1 MSRAAKDLI
10 SENIGTAIAKH
21 RKAIGMT
28 QAELAERLDL
38 SIDAVSRLEL
48 GNIGLSVLRLF
59 ELAEI
64 FGCETV
70 DLLESGSSRPRD
82 QARQL
87 EALLSRVDEN
97 KRFEL
102 LRLVEQIVVWSQK

>member
-1 MSRAAKDLI
+1 MTTTAKQLI
-10 SENIGTAIAKH
+10 SRNIGNAIAKH
-21 RKAIGMT
+21 RKAAGIT
-28 QAELAERLDL
+28 QAELAEKLDL
-38 SIDAVSRLEL
+38 SNDAVSRLER

-70 DLLESGSSRPRD
+70 DLLVDGSSRPRD

-87 EALLSRVDEN
+87 EQLLSRLSDE
-97 KRFEL
+97 KRIGL
-102 LRLVEQIVVWSQK
+102 LRLVEQMVEWEQK